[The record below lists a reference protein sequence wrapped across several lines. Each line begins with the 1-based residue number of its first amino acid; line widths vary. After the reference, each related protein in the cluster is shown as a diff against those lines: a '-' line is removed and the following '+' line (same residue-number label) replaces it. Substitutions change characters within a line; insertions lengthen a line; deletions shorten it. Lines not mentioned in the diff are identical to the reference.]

1 MNQNIKNINW
11 HRTLSFTLVFL
22 TLSYALVMI
31 IQFKPELQVNGQT
44 LQEKCSPDSGINISK
59 SNCFSNEPT
68 SIGKNITG
76 NETFKQ

>member
-1 MNQNIKNINW
+1 MNWNNKNVNW
-11 HRTLSFTLVFL
+11 SRTLGITLVFL

-31 IQFKPELQVNGQT
+31 IQINPESQVNGQT

-68 SIGKNITG
+68 SIGKNVTS
-76 NETFKQ
+76 NQTFKQ